1 MDAGSSR
8 FNLNPSSS
16 VDRDRFLLS
25 LKLSSQLQ
33 CLLESADTDDHNL
46 EIEFT
51 SLTEGRIYCGTS
63 VFDLKY
69 SDSSVLV
76 SILDCSMWIKF
87 EEPTCSQISYLKYLH

>member
-16 VDRDRFLLS
+16 IDRDRFLLS

-76 SILDCSMWIKF
+76 SKGRFRL
-87 EEPTCSQISYLKYLH
+87 LHVD